1 MEEEE
6 LEKVGSEEE
15 EGKEVRFEEGGFD
28 LSWHV
33 SAPLDI
39 LALHWIC

>member
-15 EGKEVRFEEGGFD
+15 EGKEVRFEEGFD
-28 LSWHV
+28 LSRHV
-33 SAPLDI
+33 SAPLDM